1 MEYGCAANYN
11 GLRTRAPYTEFPMRR
26 LLLVF
31 VTLFCCASQAA
42 AVDLP
47 PPEQLPLRLTLPD
60 ALMLFGGDEVTTLDI
75 WQTRRAPELKE
86 LFQHYMYGRFPTA
99 PENVSFT
106 VVREQKDYFGGKATL
121 REVDVSLGVVG
132 APTLHLLAF
141 IPNNRQGAA
150 PVFVGLNF
158 AGNHT
163 VLDDPQIPL
172 STVWVPARYPGVV
185 NNRATEDSRGAQK
198 DRWVIEQTIDR
209 GYAVVTCYCG
219 DIDPDMPDY
228 SDGVHPFFKSNND
241 EPMARWGT
249 IAAWAWG
256 LSRLVDYVFTREE
269 FDSGKIAAF
278 GHSRLGKTALLAAAF
293 DPRIALAI
301 PHQAGCG
308 GTSPSRGTVG
318 ESVER
323 INTSFPHWFCGNFKA
338 FNKEPARLPFDQHCL
353 IALCAPRPVLLSNA
367 VEDQWANPD
376 GQFEMLLSASPVY
389 RLHGDE
395 GIVPADKPAVGT
407 LLTKRLGYY
416 IREGIHTVTP
426 EDWTT
431 FCNFADAHF
440 GPPR

>member
-1 MEYGCAANYN
+1 
-11 GLRTRAPYTEFPMRR
+11 MRR
-26 LLLVF
+26 LLLAF

-42 AVDLP
+42 AVDFP

-60 ALMLFGGDEVTTLDI
+60 ALMLFGGGEVTTLDI

-141 IPNNRQGAA
+141 IPNHRQGAA

-367 VEDQWANPD
+367 MEDQWADPD
-376 GQFEMLLSASPVY
+376 GQFEMLVAASPVY

-416 IREGIHTVTP
+416 IREGVHTVTP